1 MVAAITAHRALP
13 SLLTSL
19 QHAGWGPL
27 AERDLQGVR
36 AVLVGLVGKLPH
48 KSGQGLV
55 TVAQIADATGGYST
69 KWVARCLHVL
79 EDLGLIEWRRGG
91 VVAGA
96 PQPSWIRLSKQA
108 LVDLIE
114 RSRPMLQAVLAARRA
129 ITDARLA
136 GISYLKGRSRRSAQV
151 ELSEHLHPLTGEV
164 STSLPREALPH
175 GEPCGHGEPRGPEK
189 CPLCRRGIA

>member
-1 MVAAITAHRALP
+1 MSTLTAHRPLP

-27 AERDLQGVR
+27 AERELQGVR

-48 KSGQGLV
+48 RSGQGLV

-91 VVAGA
+91 VIAGA
-96 PQPSWIRLSKQA
+96 PQPSWVRVNKTA
-108 LVDLIE
+108 LVALIQQA
-114 RSRPMLQAVLAARRA
+114 RPMLQAVLAARRA
-129 ITDARLA
+129 LTEARLA
-136 GISYLKGRSRRSAQV
+136 GISYLKARNRRSAHV
-151 ELSEHLHPLTGEV
+151 ELSADLHPLTGEV
-164 STSLPREALPH
+164 STEPPRSVDSH
-175 GEPCGHGEPRGPEK
+175 GEPCEHGEPRGPRY
-189 CPLCRRGIA
+189 CPLCRRGLPA